1 MNRAPEFLSVRDLM
15 RLMGTPHYASA
26 AKRHR
31 KIRHAICPGKRS
43 LTLREY
49 CDYEGCTYTEIWNI
63 VRGEG

>member
-1 MNRAPEFLSVRDLM
+1 M